1 MPGGTAENCHVLP
14 ESVDEATPEMVPLTV
29 LEATNEPIKAI
40 YAKAGIEF
48 NFSEGY
54 IAELMSFLAE
64 KIKNLEE
71 S

>member
-1 MPGGTAENCHVLP
+1 LSNY
-14 ESVDEATPEMVPLTV
+14 
-29 LEATNEPIKAI
+29 LEALSLGYTEPIKSI

-54 IAELMSFLAE
+54 IAELMSFLSE